1 MRKHF
6 KRTQIWLPRAMEL
19 TEHLDG
25 QRPFRYFTLCGRPMI
40 DVYMLVKE
48 KVLRVDD
55 TGRRILGVAFCELD
69 KEVFPEMIELIGVEE
84 SGFRAKLEE
93 IILFSDIPETQP
105 LDTMAALEGYLEG
118 EGEGLN
124 ATLREAIENK
134 RRHLLFRSLFPFD
147 FLNLDFCDRYY
158 GIPPDVLQV
167 NMAIERLLE
176 WQRQPGKK
184 SNGAPF
190 SIGRFVLAITCRVE
204 NKLTSATSTRLAN
217 FVGENVHTHAEYK
230 AALQLRGINNVTKWS
245 VEEPLD
251 FFMSTWP
258 KEIARLALMKQWDI
272 KVHDHAFYDRVSDS
286 GEAYHM
292 VCLVVEFTQAP
303 ICSTYLAAATQSLDQ
318 SGRTEIRKIE
328 PTDTDGKRLLADL
341 RQIVNLRN
349 KQAKR
354 AGREELPE
362 PLSEINRLKGE
373 GVPI

>member
-1 MRKHF
+1 
-6 KRTQIWLPRAMEL
+6 
-19 TEHLDG
+19 
-25 QRPFRYFTLCGRPMI
+25 MI

-48 KVLRVDD
+48 KVLTVDEAD
-55 TGRRILGVAFCELD
+55 SRIPGVAFCELE
-69 KEVFPEMIELIGVEE
+69 KNVFPEMLELIGVEE

-93 IILFSDIPETQP
+93 LTLFSDVPETQP
-105 LDTMAALEGYLEG
+105 LDTMAALEGFLEDRG
-118 EGEGLN
+118 EALDD
-124 ATLREAIENK
+124 TLREVVENK

-158 GIPPDVLQV
+158 GTPPDVLKI
-167 NMAIERLLE
+167 NMTIDKLLD

-184 SNGAPF
+184 SNGTPF
-190 SIGRFVLAITCRVE
+190 SVNRFVIAITCRVE
-204 NKLTSATSTRLAN
+204 KRLPKATSARLAN
-217 FVGENVHTHAEYK
+217 FIGENAQSHVEYK

-245 VEEPLD
+245 IEEPLD
-251 FFMSTWP
+251 FFMSAWP

-272 KVHDHAFYDRVSDS
+272 KVHDHAFYDRVGDS
-286 GEAYHM
+286 GDAYHM
-292 VCLVVEFTQAP
+292 VCLVVEFTQTT
-303 ICSTYLAAATQSLDQ
+303 ICSTYLTAATQSLDQ

-341 RQIVNLRN
+341 RLIVNLRN